1 MTFEGAVAAGHPL
14 TAEAALEALDAGGS
28 AADAAIAAAAAACVV
43 EPVLASLGGGG
54 FLLWDPAEGEAVV
67 YDFFVDTP
75 RQPKPER
82 ELDFHAAVC
91 DFGTT
96 TQTFHIG
103 RGAVAVPGMLSGLV
117 ELQKTLGRLPMADL
131 LRPASRFARDG
142 FQLSE
147 LQAYILGIV
156 EPIQAHSPPLDELFR
171 TEDGHRLGAGDR
183 LRQPE
188 LADTLDL
195 LGREGLRP
203 FQDGEP
209 ATAFLELMKD
219 GGHLEAEDLRAMQV
233 RRRRPVRRRHA
244 GAEVLTMPAPSSGGL
259 LIAFALDLA
268 AHLEL
273 EAFGSPDHLIALS
286 RIMTLTDRA
295 RHETGLAEVSGE
307 AAEETAARRLTDP
320 QLLRSYARKIA
331 AAPQIARGT
340 THISVVDRMGN
351 LASVSLS
358 NGEGCG
364 YLLPGTGI
372 HLNNMLGEEDLNP
385 HGFHR
390 WPAGV
395 RMGSM
400 MAPTTAALA
409 DGRRVALGSGGSN
422 RLRGAVLQVLL
433 NLTDFRRSLSDAVLA
448 PRLHVEQGIAHAEP
462 GYPQAALNALHREVD
477 ELQLWAEPNLYF
489 GGVHAVSCTPNG
501 QFEAVGD
508 PRRGGVGQAAKSQAS
523 GREW

>member
-1 MTFEGAVAAGHPL
+1 MTSGGAVAAGHPL
-14 TAEAALEALDAGGS
+14 TADAVLEVLDAGGS

-54 FLLWDPAEGEAVV
+54 FLLWDPADGEAAV

-75 RQPKPER
+75 LRPKPET

-96 TQTFHIG
+96 TQMFHIG

-117 ELQKTLGRLPMADL
+117 ELQRSLARLPMTEL
-131 LRPASRFARDG
+131 LRPARRFARDG

-156 EPIQAHSPPLDELFR
+156 EPIQAHSPALDNLFR
-171 TEDGHRLGAGDR
+171 TEEGHRLGAGDN

-203 FQDGEP
+203 FQEGEP
-209 ATAFLELMKD
+209 AAALLDLMKD
-219 GGHLEAEDLRAMQV
+219 GGHLGAEDLKAMRV
-233 RRRRPVRRRHA
+233 RHRRPLRRRHA

-268 AHLEL
+268 AHLDL
-273 EAFGSPDHLIALS
+273 GGFGGPGHLIALS

-295 RHETGLAEVSGE
+295 RQETGLADASGE
-307 AAEETAARRLTDP
+307 AAEEAATRRLADP
-320 QLLRSYARKIA
+320 QLLQSYARKMS
-331 AAPQIARGT
+331 AAPQIVRGT
-340 THISVVDRMGN
+340 THISVVDGEGN

-385 HGFHR
+385 RGFHR

-400 MAPTTAALA
+400 MAPTTAVLA
-409 DGRRVALGSGGSN
+409 DGRRVAIGSGGSN
-422 RLRGAVLQVLL
+422 RLRGAILQVLL
-433 NLTDFRRSLSDAVLA
+433 NLTDFRHSLSDAVAA
-448 PRLHVEQGIAHAEP
+448 PRLHVEKGIAHAEP
-462 GYPQAALNALHREVD
+462 GHSEAALNALDREVGN
-477 ELQLWAEPNLYF
+477 LQLWSAPNLYF
-489 GGVHAVSCTPNG
+489 GGVHAVAATPG
-501 QFEAVGD
+501 RGFEAVGD
-508 PRRGGVGQAAKSQAS
+508 PRRGGVGRLAKSR
-523 GREW
+523 GG